1 MTTDDEPVAE
11 ATTNDPTPRA
21 NGNPGGR
28 GIPRGRQRCG
38 GCGAE
43 GVNIRTCPGDGSPH
57 EATTV
62 YQERV
67 NGPRQE
73 TREAVVTHLPPTPEM
88 RANIRAI
95 IIEDQAERDD
105 LLDDLEATDESV
117 ELSESESRGSAAWQA
132 APEAAELEAET
143 WGSLQAFRQG
153 LRRPAGPPARE
164 DLQVTHVTVRLA
176 TTYPALNAARLE
188 AFIEEEL
195 DECLWLAT
203 DLVRLV
209 PGED

>member
-1 MTTDDEPVAE
+1 MAWSYNGPEGPYILDVAE
-11 ATTNDPTPRA
+11 GANLSAGRA
-21 NGNPGGR
+21 AAGGGGGR
-28 GIPRGRQRCG
+28 G
-38 GCGAE
+38 AE
-43 GVNIRTCPGDGSPH
+43 GGNLRTCPGDGSPH

-132 APEAAELEAET
+132 ATEAAELEAET